1 MNNILQWARD
11 SLSGIVDAST
21 LARDALMGLNAP
33 KAKEAASRVEQAY
46 GTLSGERY
54 AALSQGAISPQQFQ
68 EECLKFLTALQDVV
82 NAAQLPMGEKF
93 DELMRNV
100 RTGLETIPT
109 PGPEAEPPKP
119 EAQPAGGP
127 PPMLFIVGLLGMA
140 GLGYWAYRKMS
151 KEKPKPSLAERLEA
165 EGDDDGDAFDGLE
178 EYEDV
183 EGDKPEEMVDPHE
196 EGGITIVKG

>member
-11 SLSGIVDAST
+11 SLSGVVDAAT
-21 LARDALMGLNAP
+21 LVRDALMNSQSEKG
-33 KAKEAASRVEQAY
+33 KEAAASVEQVYAK
-46 GTLSGERY
+46 LSGERY
-54 AALSQGAISPQQFQ
+54 AALTQGMISPKQFQ
-68 EECLKFLTALQDVV
+68 EECLNFLTALKEVV
-82 NAAQLPMGEKF
+82 DAARLTMGEKF

-100 RTGLETIPT
+100 RSGLENMPT
-109 PGPEAEPPKP
+109 PGPEATPPP
-119 EAQPAGGP
+119 EKTPETGGM

-140 GLGYWAYRKMS
+140 GLGYWAYRKIS
-151 KEKPKPSLAERLEA
+151 KEKPKPTLAERLEA
-165 EGDDDGDAFDGLE
+165 EGDGDGFDGME

>member
-11 SLSGIVDAST
+11 SLSGVMDAAT
-21 LARDALMGLNAP
+21 LVRDALRNLNAP
-33 KAKEAASRVEQAY
+33 KPTEVAARVEQAY
-46 GTLSGERY
+46 KVLSERSY
-54 AALSQGAISPQQFQ
+54 ADLSQGNMSPQQFQ
-68 EECLKFLTALQDVV
+68 QECLNFLAALQDVV
-82 NAAQLPMGEKF
+82 TAAQLTMGEKF

-100 RTGLETIPT
+100 RSGLENIPT
-109 PGPEAEPPKP
+109 PGPEATPPPEKTP
-119 EAQPAGGP
+119 EAGGM

-140 GLGYWAYRKMS
+140 GLGYWAYRKIS
-151 KEKPKPSLAERLEA
+151 KEKPKPTLAERLEA
-165 EGDDDGDAFDGLE
+165 EGDGDAFDGME

>member
-21 LARDALMGLNAP
+21 LVRDALMGLNAP

-46 GTLSGERY
+46 GTLSEGRY
-54 AALSQGAISPQQFQ
+54 AALSQGAITPQQFQ
-68 EECLKFLTALQDVV
+68 EECLKFLTALQEVV

-100 RTGLETIPT
+100 RTGLQTIPA
-109 PGPEAEPPKP
+109 PGPDAEPPKP
-119 EAQPAGGP
+119 EAQPSP

-165 EGDDDGDAFDGLE
+165 EGDEVDAFDGLE
-178 EYEDV
+178 EYEDF

>member
-11 SLSGIVDAST
+11 SLSGVVDAAT
-21 LARDALMGLNAP
+21 LVRDALMNSQSEKG
-33 KAKEAASRVEQAY
+33 KEAAASVEQVYAK
-46 GTLSGERY
+46 LSGERY
-54 AALSQGAISPQQFQ
+54 AALTQGMISPKQFQ
-68 EECLKFLTALQDVV
+68 EECLNFLTALKEVV
-82 NAAQLPMGEKF
+82 DAARLTMGEKF

-100 RTGLETIPT
+100 RSGLENIPT
-109 PGPEAEPPKP
+109 PGPEATPPPEKTP
-119 EAQPAGGP
+119 EAGGM

-140 GLGYWAYRKMS
+140 GLGYWAYRKIS
-151 KEKPKPSLAERLEA
+151 KEKPKPTLAERLEA
-165 EGDDDGDAFDGLE
+165 EGDGDAFDGME